1 MYLLARHHQRLLKK
15 DGKKYKKCH
24 GNDMAI
30 KPKCD
35 KCKKELKE
43 FGGILLSPP
52 KKNMVKKFHLCKQ
65 CYKIFER
72 IVGQKK

>member
-1 MYLLARHHQRLLKK
+1 MIPARVVRAKSIK
-15 DGKKYKKCH
+15 SVTE
-24 GNDMAI
+24 NNMAI

-52 KKNMVKKFHLCKQ
+52 KKNVVQKFHLCPK
-65 CYKIFER
+65 CYLKIFR
-72 IVGQKK
+72 GLGKK

>member
-1 MYLLARHHQRLLKK
+1 MTHVLADQAKNTK
-15 DGKKYKKCH
+15 
-24 GNDMAI
+24 NATVNNMAI

-52 KKNMVKKFHLCKQ
+52 KKNMVRKFHLCKK
-65 CYKIFER
+65 CYQEIYRNF
-72 IVGQKK
+72 KKSGK

>member
-1 MYLLARHHQRLLKK
+1 
-15 DGKKYKKCH
+15 
-24 GNDMAI
+24 MAI

-52 KKNMVKKFHLCKQ
+52 KKNMVRKFHLCQGCYREILHSFGKKFEQ
-65 CYKIFER
+65 CRGK
-72 IVGQKK
+72 